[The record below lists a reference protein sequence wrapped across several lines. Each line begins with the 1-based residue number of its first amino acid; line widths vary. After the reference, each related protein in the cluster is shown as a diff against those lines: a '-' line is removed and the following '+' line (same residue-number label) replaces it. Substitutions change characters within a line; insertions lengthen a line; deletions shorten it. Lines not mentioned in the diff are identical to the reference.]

1 MWFIDIKNIHL
12 SYKKKEMKSKIEEAF
27 YLLLG
32 VLGLGVAL
40 TILLAIIRIGELYAN
55 AVINL

>member
-1 MWFIDIKNIHL
+1 
-12 SYKKKEMKSKIEEAF
+12 MKSKIEEAF